1 MNYDPNNINEVGT
14 RLGRIWDKQKG
25 MLEKITEEKRVFTT
39 EEKAE
44 YDKYEAEF
52 LELDDHK
59 RTLEGAKKKEAGL
72 SAHREEAA
80 EKQGLSK
87 DELTARN
94 RKVFEH
100 YLRFGMQA
108 LDRKARGLMANS
120 YESQGSET
128 PVLYLDDAG
137 QAQNLSFAE
146 AMTRGTDTQIAGTTT
161 LGGYTVPEDWSG
173 EIDMAMQ
180 AIGAVDDVA
189 RVYQSNR
196 HGALPWPKVDDTG
209 VTGAIMTE
217 GAAPVVSDMTFGV
230 TTLNDYTYTS
240 YWIKLSLQL
249 LEDEDVDLVA
259 LVGTA
264 IAERLRRGM
273 NTHWTTGDGSSK
285 PRGVVTAASEGVD
298 GGDTGALSST
308 MLYNLKDSVDPK
320 YAANGSWMFNN
331 STLTL
336 IKKLSVGSSDNRPLW
351 VPSLRDGAP
360 ATIDGDPYTI
370 NQQMPTAADAA
381 KYVLYGDFKG
391 FLIRKIGGMR
401 IIRTDERFIDALSVG
416 FLGYQRTDSDLISAG
431 APIKYLY
438 RTAT

>member
-1 MNYDPNNINEVGT
+1 MKNPNNINEVGT
-14 RLGRIWDKQKG
+14 RLGQIWDKQKG
-25 MLEKITEEKRVFTT
+25 MLETIKADGRVFNK

-44 YDKYEAEF
+44 YDKHEAEY
-52 LELDDHK
+52 LELDEHK
-59 RTLEGAKKKEAGL
+59 RTLEGAKKRESDL
-72 SAHREEAA
+72 SEFRHEKA

-87 DELTARN
+87 DELTSRN

-100 YLRFGMQA
+100 YLKFGMQQMDQA
-108 LDRKARGLMANS
+108 ARGLMASN
-120 YESQGSET
+120 YESHGSEK
-128 PVLYLDDAG
+128 PVLYLDESG
-137 QAQNLSFAE
+137 QAQNLSFGD
-146 AMTRGTDTQIAGTTT
+146 AMQRGTSTQIAGTTT

-180 AIGAVDDVA
+180 AIGAVDDVCK
-189 RVYQSNR
+189 VHNSKK
-196 HGALPWPKVDDTG
+196 GGTLPWPKVDDTG

-217 GAAPVVSDMTFGV
+217 GAAPVVSDLTFGI
-230 TTLNDYTYTS
+230 TNLADYTYTS

-249 LEDEDVDLVA
+249 LEDEDVDLVS
-259 LVGTA
+259 LVGVA

-285 PRGVVTAASEGVD
+285 PTGVVNAASEGVD
-298 GGDTGALSST
+298 GGDSAALSASV
-308 MLYNLKDSVDPK
+308 MYDLKDSVDPK

-331 STLTL
+331 TTLTA

-351 VPSLRDGAP
+351 VPSLRDNAP

-370 NQQMPTAADAA
+370 NQQMASPAAAA
-381 KYVLYGDFKG
+381 KYMLYGDFKG
-391 FLIRKIGGMR
+391 FLVRKIGGMR

-416 FLGYQRTDSDLISAG
+416 FLGYQRTDSALISAG

-438 RTAT
+438 RAAT